1 MKNIIQTITLILSQL
16 LHLPGTACRAVRPPQ
31 PKLLYRA
38 LVATAMVALLLLS
51 GCNLQRVNDAVQA
64 PEASPQAPSMP
75 RFEGAPV
82 ALPLQKADAN
92 RPLPDVRIPGSLQP
106 QREGVQSQ
114 ALPSNRVAL
123 RILVIGP
130 NEEDPGVQAW
140 RALLD
145 QLGANYQVLIAS
157 AQDLTESVLEDGSGG
172 RFQAILLAS
181 NNLSNEASPG
191 FFDSAFSGEEWLR
204 LREYQQRYAVRSVS
218 LYTFP
223 GPGIPN
229 TRAADPEDYC
239 IRSVRTVGDEGV
251 RTDNP
256 ATNPPGDPP
265 PYPPVRMT
273 LTPEGRGVFSYL
285 NPNAEIPIQNAY
297 LYPARL
303 ATAQESP
310 GCLVQ
315 PLLQDTNG
323 NVLGVFSRW
332 SDGRERIALTF
343 ASNPYLLHTQLLGYG
358 LIRWATRGL
367 FVGERR
373 HILSVDV
380 DDWGLASDWWDDT
393 NTYVP
398 GQAPRF
404 RPQAFRL
411 SAQDAWSVYQQQRKL
426 NADFPLS
433 NGFMLNL
440 AFNGRGVNTGAA
452 ASCNPGVS
460 SGDPLSSL
468 TRCLASRMRWVNH
481 TRDHPS
487 MDNITDAASLRFQIA
502 ENTRLAGQMVLW
514 YGSKTLKT
522 GELSGLGWYRSPAPA
537 PLVPPTLPSECPAI
551 SGSTG
556 PGSDEPRKDFGL
568 ICVNNNLLD
577 RARELGI
584 RYIHGNFSVG
594 SHKPPCPICGIA
606 LRENLLMIPVWP
618 TNIAYTVTTPQE
630 ATSFYNYIYAAGGQ
644 NPYWPRALTY
654 EEILEQETNLAL
666 YHLQTSASS
675 HYFHQA
681 NLREFAPGRSLVFDY
696 LNRLMQKY
704 TSFYRIPVLNPSWD
718 EIGDYVAE
726 RTNHTNLLQAGITA
740 IWDRAANE
748 VIFTAPAGRSGVLF
762 FTGAAQGVSQEYGGD
777 TVSKINLSTGQS
789 WRFSYTPPPE

>member
-1 MKNIIQTITLILSQL
+1 MKKTMQHVL
-16 LHLPGTACRAVRPPQ
+16 
-31 PKLLYRA
+31 KF
-38 LVATAMVALLLLS
+38 LLLVFVLALS
-51 GCNLQRVNDAVQA
+51 SCNLQQNHASEA
-64 PEASPQAPSMP
+64 PMAGPILAAPKP
-75 RFEGAPV
+75 RYEGAPP
-82 ALPLQKADAN
+82 ALPLRAEDTH
-92 RPLPDVRIPGSLQP
+92 RPLPNVQIHVPIQP
-106 QREGVQSQ
+106 QGQGVQSQ

-130 NEEDPGVQAW
+130 NEEDPGLRTW

-157 AQDLTESVLEDGSGG
+157 TQDLTESVLEDGSGG

-181 NNLSNEASPG
+181 NNLAYETSPG
-191 FFDSAFSGEEWLR
+191 VFASAFSGEEWGR
-204 LREYQQRYAVRSVS
+204 LWEYQRRYAVRAVS

-223 GPGIPN
+223 GPGTPN
-229 TRAADPEDYC
+229 PHFADPEDYC
-239 IRSVRTVGDEGV
+239 IRSVRPVGDEGV
-251 RTDNP
+251 RTDDT
-256 ATNPPGDPP
+256 ATNPPGSPP
-265 PYPPVRMT
+265 LFPPINMT
-273 LTPEGRGVFSYL
+273 LTPEGRGLFNYL
-285 NPNAEIPIQNAY
+285 NPNATIPIRYAFT
-297 LYPARL
+297 YPARL
-303 ATAQESP
+303 ATPQESP
-310 GCLVQ
+310 GCTVQ
-315 PLLQDTNG
+315 PLLVDSSE

-332 SDGRERIALTF
+332 LDGRERIALTF
-343 ASNPYLLHTQLLGYG
+343 ANNHYLLHTQLLGYG

-433 NGFMLNL
+433 NGFMLNI

-468 TRCLASRMRWVNH
+468 TKCLASRMRWVNH

-502 ENTRLAGQMVLW
+502 ENTRLAGQMGLW

-556 PGSDEPRKDFGL
+556 PGSDEPRKDFGRV
-568 ICVNNNLLD
+568 CVNNNLLD

-630 ATSFYNYIYAAGGQ
+630 ATSFYNYIYAPGGQ

-681 NLREFAPGRSLVFDY
+681 NLREYAPGRSLVFDY
-696 LNRLMQKY
+696 LNQLMQKY
-704 TSFYRIPVLNPSWD
+704 TNYYSIPVLNPSWD

-740 IWDRAANE
+740 TWDRSTNQ
-748 VIFTAPAGRSGVLF
+748 VIFTASGGRSGVLF
-762 FTGAAQGVSQEYGGD
+762 FTGAAQGVSQVYGGD
-777 TVSKINLSTGQS
+777 TVSKINLSAGQS
-789 WRFSYTPPPE
+789 WSFSYTPPAE

>member
-16 LHLPGTACRAVRPPQ
+16 LHLPGTVCRAVRPPQ
-31 PKLLYRA
+31 PKLLSRVI
-38 LVATAMVALLLLS
+38 VATAMVVLLLLS
-51 GCNLQRVNDAVQA
+51 GCNLQRGNDAAQA
-64 PEASPQAPSMP
+64 PEASPQTPSMP

-92 RPLPDVRIPGSLQP
+92 RPLPEVRIPGSLQP
-106 QREGVQSQ
+106 QREGVQTQ
-114 ALPSNRVAL
+114 ALPQNQVAL

-130 NEEDPGVQAW
+130 TPEDPGLQAW

-145 QLGANYQVLIAS
+145 QLGANYEVLIA
-157 AQDLTESVLEDGSGG
+157 ATQDLTPTMLEDSSGG

-181 NNLSNEASPG
+181 NNLAYEALPG
-191 FFDSAFSGEEWLR
+191 FFESAFSGDEWLR
-204 LREYQQRYAVRSVS
+204 LWDYQRRYAVRSVS

-223 GPGIPN
+223 GPGTPN

-239 IRSVRTVGDEGV
+239 IRSVRPAGDEGV

-265 PYPPVRMT
+265 EFPPVQMT

-303 ATAQESP
+303 AEPEESP

-315 PLLQDTNG
+315 PLLQDSSG
-323 NVLGVFSRW
+323 NVLGVFSRS

-358 LIRWATRGL
+358 LVRWATRGL
-367 FVGERR
+367 FIGERR
-373 HILSVDV
+373 HILAVDV
-380 DDWGLASDWWDDT
+380 DDWGLESDWWDDALQ
-393 NTYVP
+393 P
-398 GQAPRF
+398 GDPLRY
-404 RPQAFRL
+404 RPQPFRL
-411 SAQDAWSVYQQQRKL
+411 SAQDAWSVYQQQRQL
-426 NADFPLS
+426 NASYPLS

-440 AFNGRGVNTGAA
+440 AFNGRGVNLGVA

-468 TRCLASRMRWVNH
+468 TKCLASRMRWVNH

-487 MDNITDAASLRFQIA
+487 MDNITDPAALRFQIA
-502 ENTRLAGQMVLW
+502 ENTRLANQMGLW
-514 YGSKTLKT
+514 YSTKTLKT

-537 PLVPPTLPSECPAI
+537 PLVPPTLPSECPAV
-551 SGSTG
+551 SGSIG

-568 ICVNNNLLD
+568 VCANQALLD
-577 RARELGI
+577 RAVELGI
-584 RYIHGNFSVG
+584 RYFHGNYSVG
-594 SHKPPCPICGIA
+594 SHKPPCPICGVA
-606 LRENLLMIPVWP
+606 LRPSLLMIPVWP
-618 TNIAYTVTTPQE
+618 TNIAYTVTTPAE
-630 ATSFYNYIYAAGGQ
+630 ATSFYNYIYAPGGRF
-644 NPYWPRALTY
+644 PYWPRALTY
-654 EEILEQETNLAL
+654 QEILEQETNLAL
-666 YHLQTSASS
+666 YHLQVSASS

-681 NLREFAPGRSLVFDY
+681 NLREYEPGRSLVFDY

-704 TSFYRIPVLNPSWD
+704 TSYYNIPVLNPSWD

-740 IWDRAANE
+740 TWNRATNE
-748 VIFTAPAGRSGVLF
+748 VTFTAPADRSGVLF
-762 FTGAAQGVSQEYGGD
+762 FTGAAQGVSQVYGGD
-777 TVSKINLSTGQS
+777 TISKINLSAGQT
-789 WRFSYTPPPE
+789 WHFSYTPQPE